1 MKNYSLLDLIKPY
14 KTISIIGMDKNVGKT
29 TVLNHLIQSYARDDF
44 DSLALTS
51 IGRDGEEMD
60 LVTSTEKPRI
70 YVRRGTLIATAS
82 KCLSYGDITKEVVH
96 TTGIQTAMGEVVFVR
111 ALSDGYIDLGGPS
124 IGSQIHNVCNN
135 LLSFGANKVIVD
147 GALSRKTFASP
158 SITEATILSSGASLS
173 RNIDVVV
180 KKTCHTVNLLSTNQ
194 EEEKDILNLCN
205 GINKE
210 CKIALIIKNKWV
222 RELDVVTALNSS
234 KLILDNLSSDVTHV
248 YINGVILDKLL
259 NDLVRSTSNLKNLK
273 IICEDGTK
281 LFIEQDTL
289 NKFYAKGGLI
299 RVLTPINL
307 LCVTCNPKSPY
318 GYEFNKQEFM
328 DLLNASIELPV
339 FDVIGDKT
347 I

>member
-14 KTISIIGMDKNVGKT
+14 KTLSIIGMDKNVGKT
-29 TVLNHLIQSYARDDF
+29 TVLNHLIQGYARDHF
-44 DSLALTS
+44 ESLALTS

-82 KCLSYGDITKEVVH
+82 KCLGYGDITKEVIH

-124 IGSQIHNVCNN
+124 IGSQIHNVCSN

-173 RNIDVVV
+173 RNINVVV
-180 KKTCHTVNLLSTNQ
+180 KKTCHTVNLLSIKQ
-194 EEEKDILNLCN
+194 EEEKNILDLCN
-205 GINKE
+205 GINKDR
-210 CKIALIIKNKWV
+210 KIALILNNKWV
-222 RELDVVTALNSS
+222 RELDVITALNSS
-234 KLILDNLSSDVTHV
+234 NLILDNLSSDVTHV

-259 NDLVRSTSNLKNLK
+259 NDLVRSANNLKNLK

-281 LFIEQDTL
+281 LFVEPDTL
-289 NKFYAKGGLI
+289 NKFYAKGGII

-318 GYEFNKQEFM
+318 GYEFNKHEFM
-328 DLLNASIELPV
+328 DLLNSSIELPV

>member
-1 MKNYSLLDLIKPY
+1 MKNYSLLDLIEPY

-29 TVLNHLIQSYARDDF
+29 TVLNHIIQSYAKDGF
-44 DSLALTS
+44 LSLGLTS

-70 YVRRGTLIATAS
+70 YIRRGSLVATAS
-82 KCLSYGDITKEVVH
+82 KCLGYGDITKEIIH
-96 TTGIQTAMGEVVFVR
+96 TTGIQTAMGEIVFIR

-124 IGSQIHNVCNN
+124 IGSQIHNVCNT
-135 LLSFGANKVIVD
+135 LMSFGANKVIVD

-173 RNIDVVV
+173 RNINIVV
-180 KKTCHTVNLLSTNQ
+180 KKTCHSVNLLSINQ
-194 EEEKDILNLCN
+194 EEEKNILDLCN

-210 CKIALIIKNKWV
+210 CKIALIIKNKWA
-222 RELDVVTALNSS
+222 RELNVITALNSS
-234 KLILDNLSSDVTHV
+234 KVILDNLSSDVTHI
-248 YINGVILDKLL
+248 YIRGVIVDKLL
-259 NDLVRSTSNLKNLK
+259 NELVRSTSNLKNLK

-281 LFIEQDTL
+281 LFLEPDTL
-289 NKFYAKGGLI
+289 NKFYAKGGLM

-318 GYEFNKQEFM
+318 GYEFNKDEFM
-328 DLLNASIELPV
+328 DLLSNSIELPV
-339 FDVIGDKT
+339 FNVVGEKT